1 MASKKSALPKMLI
14 ATVLAASIHPYVYA
28 STAVGIDSLDSY
40 DETGSSPVVT
50 TGTVTVTGE
59 SGSDGPTVITDDDD
73 SYYPG
78 AEIDTTLEDTESMP
92 VSIEEEASATEE
104 DNTFS
109 ESETKQT
116 GIPRLGQYT
125 DVSEEENTRWRIP
138 DDSESSYNRRFE
150 AYISSG
156 TIRLEVFY
164 TAGADSPEIVFTSS
178 GGNHYSMTEG
188 SKNLGRTVFKVKNGY
203 SVKDFPDMKYSIIY
217 ISNAEDPGKWDISI
231 RLNNGIKEF
240 AMLTTEIPTGWE
252 LLDTDY
258 KTQPKELLL
267 WYLAESGVDI
277 TKPSTHS
284 IEDMVQILSKDT
296 EIPSTNDINSTEV
309 KKQTETSN
317 PLSSF
322 FLVLIMAIILGVV
335 SIALILKKIR
345 EQSMGL
351 IRNRITFAN
360 KAHRRNAKH
369 AEDTID
375 KIMTEDMSAY
385 FVSAPS
391 SEKAPEEIKPTP
403 VPIVKP
409 IPVMADG
416 PAVYR
421 SVPDYSTNDE
431 DFF

>member
-1 MASKKSALPKMLI
+1 MVLKKSAFPKMLI
-14 ATVLAASIHPYVYA
+14 AVLLAANINPYVYA

-40 DETGSSPVVT
+40 DKTGSSPLI
-50 TGTVTVTGE
+50 TGSNVTVADE
-59 SGSDGPTVITDDDD
+59 AAADGPTVITDEDD

-78 AEIDTTLEDTESMP
+78 AEIDTTLEETESMP
-92 VSIEEEASATEE
+92 VSIEEETSTE
-104 DNTFS
+104 DITFS

-116 GIPRLGQYT
+116 GIPRLDQYT
-125 DVSEEENTRWRIP
+125 DVSEDENTRWRIL

-156 TIRLEVFY
+156 TIRLEIFY
-164 TAGADSPEIVFTSS
+164 TAQAESPEIIFTSS
-178 GGNHYSMTEG
+178 GGNRYSMTEG

-203 SVKDFPDMKYSIIY
+203 SVKDFPDIKYSIIY

-252 LLDTDY
+252 VLDTDY

-277 TKPSTHS
+277 TKSSTHS

-296 EIPSTNDINSTEV
+296 EIPSTNDINSTEI

-322 FLVLIMAIILGVV
+322 FLVLIAAIILGVA
-335 SIALILKKIR
+335 SIALILKKLR
-345 EQSMGL
+345 EQSRGL

-385 FVSAPS
+385 FVSTPV
-391 SEKAPEEIKPTP
+391 SEKTPEEIKPAP
-403 VPIVKP
+403 VKAVKP

-421 SVPDYSTNDE
+421 QVPDYSANDE

>member
-1 MASKKSALPKMLI
+1 MVLKKSALPKMLI
-14 ATVLAASIHPYVYA
+14 AVLLAANINPYVYA
-28 STAVGIDSLDSY
+28 STAVGIDSLDSN
-40 DETGSSPVVT
+40 DETGSSPLI
-50 TGTVTVTGE
+50 TGSNVTVADE
-59 SGSDGPTVITDDDD
+59 AAADGPTVITDEDD

-78 AEIDTTLEDTESMP
+78 AEIDTTLEETESMP
-92 VSIEEEASATEE
+92 VSIEEETSTE
-104 DNTFS
+104 DIPFS

-116 GIPRLGQYT
+116 GIPRLDQYT
-125 DVSEEENTRWRIP
+125 DVSEDENTRWRIL

-156 TIRLEVFY
+156 TIRLEIFY
-164 TAGADSPEIVFTSS
+164 TAGSESPEIVFTSS
-178 GGNHYSMTEG
+178 GGNRYSMTEG

-203 SVKDFPDMKYSIIY
+203 SVKDFPDIKYSIIY

-252 LLDTDY
+252 VLDTDY

-277 TKPSTHS
+277 TKSSTHS

-296 EIPSTNDINSTEV
+296 EIPSTNDINSTEI

-322 FLVLIMAIILGVV
+322 FLVLIAAIILGVA
-335 SIALILKKIR
+335 SIALILKKLR
-345 EQSMGL
+345 EQSRGL

-385 FVSAPS
+385 FVSTPV
-391 SEKAPEEIKPTP
+391 SEKIPEEIKPAP
-403 VPIVKP
+403 VKAVKP

-421 SVPDYSTNDE
+421 QVPDYSANDE

>member
-1 MASKKSALPKMLI
+1 MVLKKSAFPKMLI
-14 ATVLAASIHPYVYA
+14 AVLLAANINPYVYA

-40 DETGSSPVVT
+40 DETGSSPLI
-50 TGTVTVTGE
+50 TGSNVTVADE
-59 SGSDGPTVITDDDD
+59 AAADGPTVITDEDD

-78 AEIDTTLEDTESMP
+78 AEIDTTLEETESMP
-92 VSIEEEASATEE
+92 VSIEEEASTE
-104 DNTFS
+104 DVTFS

-116 GIPRLGQYT
+116 GIPRLDQYT
-125 DVSEEENTRWRIP
+125 DVSEDENTRWRIL

-156 TIRLEVFY
+156 TIRLEIFY
-164 TAGADSPEIVFTSS
+164 TAQAESPEIIFTSS
-178 GGNHYSMTEG
+178 GGNRYSMTEG

-203 SVKDFPDMKYSIIY
+203 SVKDFPDIKYSIIY

-252 LLDTDY
+252 VLDTDY

-277 TKPSTHS
+277 TKTSTHS

-296 EIPSTNDINSTEV
+296 EIPSTNDINSTEI

-335 SIALILKKIR
+335 SIALILKKLR
-345 EQSMGL
+345 EQSRGL

-385 FVSAPS
+385 FVSAPV
-391 SEKAPEEIKPTP
+391 SEKTPEEVKPAP

-409 IPVMADG
+409 LPVMADG
-416 PAVYR
+416 PAAYR
-421 SVPDYSTNDE
+421 QVPDYSSNDE

>member
-1 MASKKSALPKMLI
+1 MVLKKSALPKMLI
-14 ATVLAASIHPYVYA
+14 AVLLAANINPYVYA

-40 DETGSSPVVT
+40 DETESSPLITGSNVT
-50 TGTVTVTGE
+50 AADE
-59 SGSDGPTVITDDDD
+59 AAADGPTVITDEDD

-78 AEIDTTLEDTESMP
+78 AEIDTTLEETESMP
-92 VSIEEEASATEE
+92 VSIEEETSTE
-104 DNTFS
+104 DITFS

-116 GIPRLGQYT
+116 GIPRLDQYT
-125 DVSEEENTRWRIP
+125 DVSEDENTRWRIL

-156 TIRLEVFY
+156 TIRLEIFY
-164 TAGADSPEIVFTSS
+164 TAGAESPEIIFTSS
-178 GGNHYSMTEG
+178 GGNRYSMTEG

-203 SVKDFPDMKYSIIY
+203 SVKDFPDIKYSIIY

-252 LLDTDY
+252 VLDTDY

-277 TKPSTHS
+277 TKTSTHS

-296 EIPSTNDINSTEV
+296 EIPSTNDINSTEI

-335 SIALILKKIR
+335 SIALILKKLR
-345 EQSMGL
+345 EQSRGL

-385 FVSAPS
+385 FVSAPV
-391 SEKAPEEIKPTP
+391 SEKTQEEIKPAS

-409 IPVMADG
+409 LPVMADG
-416 PAVYR
+416 PAAYR
-421 SVPDYSTNDE
+421 QVPDYSSNDE